1 MGIPYYVASLLRKN
15 KQIQQHYTTFEA
27 DAFGIDFNCFIHAV
41 LDDMDPVGSI
51 VRGLREYLA
60 RITCPRI
67 YVAFDGLVPYA
78 KIVQQRYRRFKMA
91 DHASVFD
98 RHQISPE
105 TPYMIELLRELRLAF
120 PLVTF
125 SGTDEHGEGEH
136 KIFQWLR
143 GLEPTDRKR
152 VAIYGL
158 DADLVLIALA
168 QRALGDIYLLRDDS
182 AFSIRVLAGALPLD
196 VDAYVQTAILCFGND
211 FMPTLAFYSL
221 REDGHSRALK
231 HTLEQAGPIES
242 RVLTEHRKPGMGSPD
257 GHMLEAQ
264 VGAQLM
270 DGIVNWEPVCEAF
283 WKSFMWTHEY
293 FTTSRVPDWCWV
305 YPYAEAPLIQTL
317 LDFSPQPYEIKWEH
331 PTPPF
336 HVTNQ
341 LQCILPQASLKTA
354 KRRVRY
360 PDEMYDESKDTRYSW
375 MKRFAWETDPYISV
389 PWHPVYPLTSVTEIV
404 LPRSPAS
411 ASAQA
416 QAGSLTSV
424 GCPRGAVGLPPR
436 KSAPRGR
443 VR

>member
-15 KQIQQHYTTFEA
+15 RSIQQHYTTFEA

-67 YVAFDGLVPYA
+67 FVAFDGLVPYA
-78 KIVQQRYRRFKMA
+78 KIVQQRYRRFRNPDKA
-91 DHASVFD
+91 AVFD

-105 TPYMIELLRELRLAF
+105 TPYMRELVRELRVAF
-120 PLVTF
+120 PHVTF
-125 SGTDEHGEGEH
+125 SGTDEYGEGEH
-136 KIFQWLR
+136 KVFQWLR
-143 GLEPTDRKR
+143 SLEPAHRKR

-168 QRALGDIYLLRDDS
+168 QRALGDLYLLRDDS
-182 AFSIRVLAGALPLD
+182 AFSIRVLAGALPME
-196 VDAYVQTAILCFGND
+196 VDAYVQTAILYFGND

-231 HTLEQAGPIES
+231 YTLEKAGPIE
-242 RVLTEHRKPGMGSPD
+242 RKILVERRKPGMGSPD
-257 GHMLEAQ
+257 GHALEAQ
-264 VGAQLM
+264 IGAQLM
-270 DGIVNWEPVCEAF
+270 DGVVNWQPVCEAF
-283 WKSFMWTHEY
+283 WKTFMWTHEY

-317 LDFSPQPYEIKWEH
+317 LEFSPKPYEMKWEH

-354 KRRVRY
+354 KRRVKY
-360 PDEMYDESKDTRYSW
+360 PDEMYDEAKDTRYTW

-389 PWHPVYPLTSVTEIV
+389 PWHPVYPLTSVNEIV
-404 LPRSPAS
+404 LPQSQVSVSEEAQTASS
-411 ASAQA
+411 ASVVRRR
-416 QAGSLTSV
+416 GPPGYSRSSS
-424 GCPRGAVGLPPR
+424 GPRGY
-436 KSAPRGR
+436 